1 VVSGMRCLSR
11 CIDVACQNTR
21 AILLIGNNHATSL
34 FRGEG
39 FNLPAEVSPYRQTW
53 QDSFLASQLGMD
65 EKIASPRAAARS
77 RGFTNRPRDQHRPGP
92 AAGASPLSM
101 IS

>member
-1 VVSGMRCLSR
+1 
-11 CIDVACQNTR
+11 
-21 AILLIGNNHATSL
+21 LLIGNNHATSL

-65 EKIASPRAAARS
+65 EEIAHPASARLRA
-77 RGFTNRPRDQHRPGP
+77 
-92 AAGASPLSM
+92 
-101 IS
+101 